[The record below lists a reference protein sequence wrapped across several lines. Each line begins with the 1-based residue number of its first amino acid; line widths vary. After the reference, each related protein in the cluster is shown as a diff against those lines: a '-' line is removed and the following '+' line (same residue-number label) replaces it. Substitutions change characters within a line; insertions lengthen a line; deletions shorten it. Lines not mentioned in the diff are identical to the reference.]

1 LLTQKRMEAQLNGM
15 KHLVLLGGGHAHLH
29 VLKQLARSPMA
40 GVNVTLVSPFER
52 QIYSGMVPGWLAGH
66 YLLDDCSIAL
76 SPLAGVANVR
86 FLETPATAIDAAAKQ
101 VRTGSG
107 EILPY
112 DLLSVDTGSVMNRDA
127 VSGARE
133 HALFVRPMEHF
144 VRLSESLFGLAQS
157 RVLAV
162 VVIGGGAAGVEL
174 ALALQH
180 RLQDRVHVSL
190 VTGGT
195 PPLPT
200 HPTKVQ
206 TRAMAVLRAARITVL
221 QERCVEI
228 AAKQVVLANGARLA
242 CDAPLAAWG
251 STAPPWLANSGL
263 VLDDAGFIQT
273 QSTLQSTSHPEVFAV
288 GDVASRIDA
297 PHPKSGVYAVRSGP
311 PLFRNLQC
319 AAAGQPLK
327 PYIPQKNS
335 LNLLA
340 CGPRDALASWGNWSA
355 QGAWVWHWKNWI
367 DRRFVRQYQTGFL
380 SR

>member
-1 LLTQKRMEAQLNGM
+1 M
-15 KHLVLLGGGHAHLH
+15 KHLVLLGGGHAHVH
-29 VLKQLARSPMA
+29 VLKQLARTPLA

-66 YLLDDCSIAL
+66 YLLDDCGIAL
-76 SPLAGVANVR
+76 PPLAEVANVR
-86 FLETPATAIDAAAKQ
+86 FLVTSATSIDAQAKQ
-101 VRTGSG
+101 VHTASG
-107 EILPY
+107 ETLSY
-112 DLLSVDTGSVMNRDA
+112 DLLSVDTGPVMNRDA
-127 VSGARE
+127 IPGARE

-157 RVLAV
+157 RVLSV

-180 RLQDRVHVSL
+180 RLQDQVRVSL

-195 PPLPT
+195 PPLPS
-200 HPTKVQ
+200 HPARVQ
-206 TRAMAVLRAARITVL
+206 TRAMAVLRAARVTVL

-228 AAKQVVLANGARLA
+228 AANQVVLANGARLA
-242 CDAPLAAWG
+242 CDAPLAVWG
-251 STAPPWLANSGL
+251 SSAPTWLAGSGL
-263 VLDDAGFIQT
+263 ALDQAGFIQT
-273 QSTLQSTSHPEVFAV
+273 QSTLQSTSHPEVFAA
-288 GDVASRIDA
+288 GDVASRVDA

-319 AAAGQPLK
+319 AATGQLLR
-327 PYIPQKNS
+327 PYHPQKKS

-340 CGPRDALASWGNWSA
+340 CGPRYALASWGEWST

-367 DRRFVRQYQTGFL
+367 DRRFVRQYQLF
-380 SR
+380 